1 MPDSIPA
8 GFSFPGTPPKEALD
22 YFRHKGLKPG
32 FDYRDVWREEH
43 AYAFTVAKAMQIDVL
58 TGIRAAVDKALA
70 EGQTLSQFR
79 KDLEPLLVRQGWW
92 GRQTMTDP
100 KTGMEKAVQLG
111 TPRRLETIY
120 RTNLRTARAAGQW
133 QRMER
138 TKSARLYL
146 LYLLGPS
153 KEHREEHVT
162 WHGTLLPADD
172 PWWETH
178 MPPNGWGCK
187 CHVRQVS
194 KREAD
199 ELEREGVADPTAP
212 PVRDSAGR
220 LTGHRSTRSVPV
232 KTSAPPVQLAEW
244 RNKRTGDV
252 ELLPKGITPGF
263 DTNPGKLRLQ
273 SAARLLTD
281 KLEGAPPGIAQV
293 AIRDVMAS
301 REFTQWFEDP
311 KSDWPLLRLS
321 DKAADAIGARHR
333 VAVMNRGILHKQ
345 KRHHPDL
352 KIEDYRKLPELGE
365 FPTVIIRQ
373 PEHPKGERVAVI
385 RDQGDIYMAVVR
397 AEDRGQA
404 TYVVSFRRASGRDV
418 RRLLKG
424 STVLF
429 GKWEE

>member
-43 AYAFTVAKAMQIDVL
+43 AYAFTVAKAMQVDVL
-58 TGIRAAVDKALA
+58 AGIRSAVDKALA

-138 TKSARLYL
+138 TKPARPYL

-153 KEHREEHVT
+153 KEHREEHVA

-263 DTNPGKLRLQ
+263 DTNPGRLRLQ

-281 KLEGAPPGIAQV
+281 KLEGAPAEIAQV
-293 AIRDVMAS
+293 AIRDVVNG
-301 REFTQWFEDP
+301 
-311 KSDWPLLRLS
+311 PLLPAWMDQPQGDFPMLRLS
-321 DKAADAIGARHR
+321 DPATRAVGARHS
-333 VAVMNRGILHKQ
+333 VAVMSAATFQKQ
-345 KRHHPDL
+345 VSGHPELALDAYRLLPDL
-352 KIEDYRKLPELGE
+352 GESPVLIIQDRDRDVVLVGRRHKPLTFQLAAVKATRSGQNTFITSYR
-365 FPTVIIRQ
+365 I
-373 PEHPKGERVAVI
+373 
-385 RDQGDIYMAVVR
+385 
-397 AEDRGQA
+397 
-404 TYVVSFRRASGRDV
+404 ASIDDV
-418 RRLLKG
+418 RRLMKRGRILYG
-424 STVLF
+424 GLP
-429 GKWEE
+429 E